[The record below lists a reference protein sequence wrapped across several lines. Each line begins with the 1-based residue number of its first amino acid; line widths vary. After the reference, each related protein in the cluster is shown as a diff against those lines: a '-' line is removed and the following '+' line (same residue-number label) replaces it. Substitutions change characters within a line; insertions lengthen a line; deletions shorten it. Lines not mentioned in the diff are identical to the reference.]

1 MNSPRNTVARARRNR
16 RGLSFVE
23 FVGCIL
29 ALGSG
34 VAIGSVYLGVD
45 MKTLMVG
52 ILERADLV
60 DPDFFGNTASAQQ
73 VTAPASDKSVVA
85 QPVSTAADG
94 AEPVLATTVV
104 VTATEDAPQTVGE
117 SAEPAAPLTDPQRQA
132 ATLAY
137 WKGLTA
143 CIAEEKEH
151 RKASSSDIENWQLF
165 DYLTLRRDG
174 HRRAVE
180 LIEQLD
186 ENGVDDRLLWHGR
199 QVLTWHQAGAKLYG
213 RAVDLLTDA
222 PTDQLTGPIAQT
234 WQSAATQ
241 HRMEEQLVREKHI
254 SVANYLDHTYKDLAP
269 FKPAF

>member
-1 MNSPRNTVARARRNR
+1 MISPRYRVARGRRNR
-16 RGLSFVE
+16 RGLSFIE

-52 ILERADLV
+52 ILERADLI
-60 DPDFFGNTASAQQ
+60 DPDFFG
-73 VTAPASDKSVVA
+73 
-85 QPVSTAADG
+85 STAAAEQVTVSAPEKSITAQPTAEG
-94 AEPVLATTVV
+94 A
-104 VTATEDAPQTVGE
+104 ATEKPTTLAATAAEAAPQ
-117 SAEPAAPLTDPQRQA
+117 PARPSAPLTDPQRQS

-137 WKGLTA
+137 WKGLSTS
-143 CIAEEKEH
+143 IAEE
-151 RKASSSDIENWQLF
+151 RAYRRATSMDIENWQLF
-165 DYLTLRRDG
+165 DYLTIRRDG
-174 HRRAVE
+174 HRKAVE
-180 LIEQLD
+180 AIKQLD

-199 QVLTWHQAGAKLYG
+199 QVLSWHQAGAKLYG

-222 PTDQLTGPIAQT
+222 PSDQLTGPFAQS

-241 HRMEEQLVREKHI
+241 HRMEEKLIREKHV
-254 SVANYLDHTYKDLAP
+254 SVASYLDHTFKDQAP